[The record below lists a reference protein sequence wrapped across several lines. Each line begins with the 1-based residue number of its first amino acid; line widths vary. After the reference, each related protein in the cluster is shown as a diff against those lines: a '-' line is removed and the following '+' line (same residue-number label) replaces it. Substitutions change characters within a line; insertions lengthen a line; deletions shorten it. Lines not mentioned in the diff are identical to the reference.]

1 VADIEWVL
9 LRSFADQTQANL
21 LGEFLANQGIQV
33 SVEGA
38 FASGVLPG
46 VEGTRVMVP
55 DDCIEEARDAA
66 EAFDGTRDDL
76 PTPIPGV

>member
-21 LGEFLANQGIQV
+21 LGEFLGNQGIQV

-55 DDCIEEARDAA
+55 GDCI